1 MNRNATLG
9 KWVKTALLGAV
20 CATPVMNGMTAKA
33 APQNRDQRSHSA
45 TENRRDNSHTDSGQ
59 QHTSNQPPS
68 NSHTDSGQ
76 QHANNQPRSNSQS
89 HSTNQSGP
97 ANQYSDSNRA
107 HSTDQTQNKNWQHR
121 DNNNQND
128 SWHNSHGYTKS
139 GSTWTWRGHDDGWW
153 FNNGYRWN
161 GASWILQNHDTG
173 NYGPFQTFTGVV
185 TKVQGNHGFNLRVGA
200 TTYHIYSTQ
209 DLPRSL
215 NVGDVVR
222 AYGQR
227 YGNNV
232 IRNANFSIV
241 SNR

>member
-9 KWVKTALLGAV
+9 KLVKTALLGAV
-20 CATPVMNGMTAKA
+20 CATPVMNGMTANA
-33 APQNRDQRSHSA
+33 APQNRDQRPHSA
-45 TENRRDNSHTDSGQ
+45 TENRRDNSHTNSGQ
-59 QHTSNQPPS
+59 HHTSNQPRP
-68 NSHTDSGQ
+68 
-76 QHANNQPRSNSQS
+76 NSQS
-89 HSTNQSGP
+89 HYSNQSRP
-97 ANQYSDSNRA
+97 ANQYSDSNRT
-107 HSTDQTQNKNWQHR
+107 HSISQSQNKTWQHR
-121 DNNNQND
+121 DNNSQND
-128 SWHNSHGYTKS
+128 SWHNSHGYTRS
-139 GSTWTWRGHDDGWW
+139 GSTWTWRGHDDAWW

-185 TKVQGNHGFNLRVGA
+185 TKVQGNHGFNLRAGA
-200 TTYHIYSTQ
+200 TTYHIYSSQ